1 MINHLKKFAKI
12 IQDFTLAKNFKD
24 QLWAKEM
31 LLLIAFI
38 ACFMNTYKTKIF

>member
-1 MINHLKKFAKI
+1 MKKSQGLI
-12 IQDFTLAKNFKD
+12 MG
-24 QLWAKEM
+24 KEM